1 MRQKNGREKWGFTR
15 IRNMATLRK
24 KGNAYFIDYR
34 VNGRRLRKSVGR
46 SKKIA
51 ELALKDLEVKLAKN
65 ELGFLKAD
73 QSFEKLL
80 ADFKA
85 YCQTNLAPSTR
96 KRYGSILDNF
106 LRFLSQSPIRLEKL
120 SQFTPKAFED
130 FKQFRKSEGAENRTV
145 NAEMIVLRM
154 MFRLAITWGYQKA
167 NPTDGVSRLR
177 VPTTVAPKFLTE
189 EQCKQLLEASDDWLR
204 PVFFAFLNSGMR
216 KSELENLE
224 WRDVDFDRRKIKIAV
239 KDDWTPKTNEREIPV
254 NDGLLNVLKEQRA
267 KANGSRYVFPD
278 EDGNRIYKNRLLKRY
293 KALAKKL
300 NFGEAD
306 TVHSLRHTFASHL
319 VMKGEGLATVKRL
332 MGHADIDTT
341 MIYSHLTEKHVD
353 AAVDKL
359 NF

>member
-1 MRQKNGREKWGFTR
+1 
-15 IRNMATLRK
+15 MATLRQK
-24 KGNAYFIDYR
+24 NKAYFIDYR
-34 VNGRRLRKSVGR
+34 VNGRRVRKTVGR

-51 ELALKDLEVKLAKN
+51 ELALKDFEVKLAKN

-80 ADFKA
+80 SEFKA
-85 YCQTNLAPSTR
+85 YWQTNLAPSTC
-96 KRYGSILDNF
+96 KRYGAILDNF
-106 LRFLSQSPIRLEKL
+106 LRFFSQSPIRLEKL

-145 NAEMIVLRM
+145 NAEMIVIRM
-154 MFRLAITWGYQKA
+154 MFRLAITWGYQKV

-254 NDGLLNVLKEQRA
+254 NDGLL
-267 KANGSRYVFPD
+267 
-278 EDGNRIYKNRLLKRY
+278 KRY
-293 KALAKKL
+293 KTLAKKL

-319 VMKGEGLATVKRL
+319 VMKGVDLATVKRL

-359 NF
+359 SFGAAIV